1 MRAGFPSR
9 LRMFAT
15 QSDTV
20 DLKLAAVD
28 PVVKIA
34 RWAAL
39 SAGSDALSTLE
50 RLDAAAAANIL
61 DGDDVS
67 SLRDCF
73 QLAVAVPLASP
84 GRSVAAWRAGRRC
97 GVAVGRRA
105 AGTCGAAQR
114 RPRGGRHQ
122 PQADVSGVDAV
133 VPLAAV
139 SLSYQR
145 MAHRASPSA
154 VWRAAPPGGLTPHCR
169 DRSPKSGSGSRPVP
183 RTAATASGTTSTRPV
198 VPARGKSV
206 SAKHFRQ
213 ALGVEPGDHADHRRI
228 GRPLI
233 DQFGGLRRGVDAR
246 DVQRTLSCLRVA
258 PVEAADRQP
267 GRIGRC
273 QVEVGDVDTQM
284 QPGLLVT
291 VAADDRDL
299 PGPAGSVQARRL
311 RVDEDQWSVWHC
323 HQNR

>member
-1 MRAGFPSR
+1 M
-9 LRMFAT
+9 
-15 QSDTV
+15 
-20 DLKLAAVD
+20 
-28 PVVKIA
+28 
-34 RWAAL
+34 
-39 SAGSDALSTLE
+39 
-50 RLDAAAAANIL
+50 
-61 DGDDVS
+61 S

-73 QLAVAVPLASP
+73 QWLLRFRWRHRVGPWLRGEHVGDVVSLSDAAPQERAVL
-84 GRSVAAWRAGRRC
+84 RSVAREVAGISRKLTYLASTQSFR
-97 GVAVGRRA
+97 
-105 AGTCGAAQR
+105 
-114 RPRGGRHQ
+114 
-122 PQADVSGVDAV
+122 
-133 VPLAAV
+133 LAAV

-145 MAHRASPSA
+145 IAHRASPSA
-154 VWRAAPPGGLTPHCR
+154 VWRAAPLGGLTPHCR

-198 VPARGKSV
+198 VPARGESL

-213 ALGVEPGDHADHRRI
+213 ALGVEPGDHADHRCI

-233 DQFGGLRRGVDAR
+233 DQFGGLRGAVDAR

-291 VAADDRDL
+291 D
-299 PGPAGSVQARRL
+299 GGG
-311 RVDEDQWSVWHC
+311 
-323 HQNR
+323 